1 MKFINTSNGMNSE
14 KIQSIG
20 CDLADSKLIDTLE
33 QITSLPGL
41 GRPVVCL
48 PDIHMKEKTEA
59 PASFV
64 AATDDVVIPE
74 LTAPSV
80 GCGMGVIATTLTR
93 ADITPERL
101 EMFYAQMQRYRGPKY
116 GTQNNIFLWLG
127 IKKRPHNTYD
137 FTKEELAN
145 AVRDGARAAVK
156 KYNLP
161 SETLDHVEYRGDA
174 MKSEDERAFRI
185 SSILP
190 RAAFASGRHD
200 IGYGFKGNHFL
211 EIQYVE
217 TVTDQST
224 AHAWGLDPGT
234 VVVMYHGGGGAVSH
248 YLGRYFARRKKDSAS
263 LCSHLFQFLGKL
275 VFHFGSFE
283 GLRHLEKRWRYYFV
297 PKQLQEV
304 PAHSFEGKRLLTSI
318 AASLNYSYAFRMAI
332 VKRVQDALETAF
344 GTETK
349 ARLVWDTIHN
359 SIRPETIGTKEYIVH
374 RHTATRIFEGR
385 PVLIAGFNNT
395 SSYIGIG
402 LPGTQEHLF
411 SADHGAGETIKRKH
425 VAGASQ
431 KHPEGH
437 TTDMYASKPPY
448 KKTAPHITNEGL
460 DAVTKPL
467 ENAGAM
473 RPVALT
479 RPIAVFKG

>member
-1 MKFINTSNGMNSE
+1 MNTE
-14 KIQSIG
+14 KIQSLG
-20 CDLADSKLIDTLE
+20 CDLTDQKLTQILE
-33 QITSLPGL
+33 QITFLSGL

-101 EMFYAQMQRYRGPKY
+101 EMFYAQMQRHRGPKY
-116 GTQNNIFLWLG
+116 GTRDNILLWLG

-137 FTKEELAN
+137 FTKEELIN

-174 MKSEDERAFRI
+174 MNSEMERAIRI

-217 TVTDQST
+217 KVVDQST

-248 YLGRYFARRKKDSAS
+248 YLGRYFAHRKKDSVS
-263 LCSHLFQFLGKL
+263 LRSRVFQFLGKL
-275 VFHFGSFE
+275 VFHFGSFD
-283 GLRHLEKRWRYYFV
+283 GLRHLGKRWQYYFI
-297 PKQLQEV
+297 PKQFQEV
-304 PAHSFEGKRLLTSI
+304 PAHSFEGKRLLASL

-332 VKRVQDALETAF
+332 VKRIQDALKTAF
-344 GTETK
+344 GPATNIH
-349 ARLVWDTIHN
+349 LVWDNIHN

-374 RHTATRIFEGR
+374 RHTATRVFDGK
-385 PVLIAGFNNT
+385 PVIISGFNNT
-395 SSYIGIG
+395 NSYIGIG
-402 LPGTQEHLF
+402 LPGAEEHLF
-411 SADHGAGETIKRKH
+411 SADHGAGETIKRNH
-425 VAGASQ
+425 AAGISK
-431 KHPEGH
+431 KHPENH
-437 TTDMYASKPPY
+437 ATDIYTSKPPY

-460 DAVTKPL
+460 DAVLKPL
-467 ENAGAM
+467 EEIGAM
-473 RPVALT
+473 RPVAYT

>member
-1 MKFINTSNGMNSE
+1 M
-14 KIQSIG
+14 G
-20 CDLADSKLIDTLE
+20 CDLTDQKLTQILE
-33 QITSLPGL
+33 QITSLPSL
-41 GRPVVCL
+41 ARPVVCL

-80 GCGMGVIATTLTR
+80 GCGMGVVATTLTR
-93 ADITPERL
+93 ADITAEKL
-101 EMFYAQMQRYRGPKY
+101 EMFYAQMQRHRGPKY
-116 GTQNNIFLWLG
+116 GTLDNIFLWLG
-127 IKKRPHNTYD
+127 IKKRPHNIYD
-137 FTKEELAN
+137 FTKEELIE
-145 AVRDGARAAVK
+145 AVQDGARSAVK

-161 SETLDHVEYRGDA
+161 SETLEHVEYRGDA
-174 MKSEDERAFRI
+174 MKSEIERAIRI

-217 TVTDQST
+217 TVADQQT
-224 AHAWGLDPGT
+224 AHAWGLDSGT
-234 VVVMYHGGGGAVSH
+234 VVIMYHGGGGAVSH

-263 LCSHLFQFLGKL
+263 LRSHLFQFLGKL

-283 GLRHLEKRWRYYFV
+283 GLRHLGERWRYYIV
-297 PKQLQEV
+297 PKQFQEV
-304 PAHSFEGKRLLTSI
+304 PAHSLEGMRLLASI

-332 VKRVQDALETAF
+332 VKRIQDALKATF
-344 GTETK
+344 GLATN
-349 ARLVWDTIHN
+349 AHLVWDTIHN

-395 SSYIGIG
+395 NSYIGIG
-402 LPGTQEHLF
+402 LPRAEEHLF
-411 SADHGAGETIKRKH
+411 SADHGAGETIKRNH
-425 VAGASQ
+425 AAGASQ

-437 TTDMYASKPPY
+437 TTDIYTSKPPY
-448 KKTAPHITNEGL
+448 KKTTPHITNEGL
-460 DAVTKPL
+460 DAVIKPL
-467 ENAGAM
+467 EEIGAM
-473 RPVALT
+473 RPVVYT

>member
-1 MKFINTSNGMNSE
+1 M
-14 KIQSIG
+14 G
-20 CDLADSKLIDTLE
+20 CDLTDQKLIQILE

-41 GRPVVCL
+41 ARPVVCL

-64 AATDDVVIPE
+64 AATDNVVIPE

-93 ADITPERL
+93 ADITSERL
-101 EMFYAQMQRYRGPKY
+101 EMFYAQMQRHRGPNY
-116 GTQNNIFLWLG
+116 GTWDNILLWLG
-127 IKKRPHNTYD
+127 IKKRPHNKYD
-137 FTKEELAN
+137 FSEQELVE

-174 MKSEDERAFRI
+174 MKNETKQAIRI

-217 TVTDQST
+217 TVADQQT
-224 AHAWGLDPGT
+224 AHAWGLYPET

-248 YLGRYFARRKKDSAS
+248 YLGRYFARRKKDSVS
-263 LCSHLFQFLGKL
+263 LRSRLFQFLGKL

-283 GLRHLEKRWRYYFV
+283 GLWHIGKRWRYYFV
-297 PKQLQEV
+297 PKQFQEV
-304 PAHSFEGKRLLTSI
+304 LAHSFEGKRLLASI
-318 AASLNYSYAFRMAI
+318 AASLNYSYAFRLAI
-332 VKRVQDALETAF
+332 VKRVQDALEAAF
-344 GTETK
+344 GPTVKTH
-349 ARLVWDTIHN
+349 LVWDNIHN
-359 SIRPETIGTKEYIVH
+359 SIRPETIGGKEYIVH
-374 RHTATRIFEGR
+374 RHTATRVFDGR
-385 PVLIAGFNNT
+385 PVLISGFNNT
-395 SSYIGIG
+395 NSYIGIG
-402 LPGTQEHLF
+402 LAGAQEHLF
-411 SADHGAGETIKRKH
+411 SADHGAGETIKTHAENGNAKP
-425 VAGASQ
+425 
-431 KHPEGH
+431 HPENF
-437 TTDMYASKPPY
+437 TTNIYTSKPPY
-448 KKTAPHITNEGL
+448 KKTAIHITNEGL
-460 DAVTKPL
+460 DAVIKPL
-467 ENAGAM
+467 EETGAM
-473 RPVALT
+473 RPVVYT